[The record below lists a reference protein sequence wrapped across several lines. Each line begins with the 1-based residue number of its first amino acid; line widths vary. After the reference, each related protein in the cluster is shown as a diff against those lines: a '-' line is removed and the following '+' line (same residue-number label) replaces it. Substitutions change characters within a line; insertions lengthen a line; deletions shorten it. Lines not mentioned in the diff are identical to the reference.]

1 MTDTNWPNLR
11 ESDFIIRHFHFA
23 SGETLPELRQHYITL
38 GTPTA
43 DAGGR
48 ITNAVLLIH
57 NTTGT
62 AKTWLE
68 PALAD
73 ELFAPGQ
80 PLDATRYFLIIPDII
95 GFGRSSKPSDGL
107 RARFPHYRLHDVAV
121 AQHRLVTEGLN
132 IPHLKLVL
140 GLSLGGMLT
149 WMFGEMFPDFMDAL
163 VPVASQPGPMS
174 GRNWIQR
181 RINVEAI
188 RNDPGWNNG
197 DYETQPT
204 HWVRVAPLSALMTQ
218 SVVRIQELAP
228 TREKGDALYQ
238 QFVERAKKADANNRL
253 YQIESTMDYD
263 PSADLEKIKA
273 RLLAINFADDAV
285 NPPELGVLEAGVA
298 RIPGARSVVVPA
310 GPQSQ
315 GHYTSMCAAL
325 WKSHLAD
332 FLSQK

>member
-1 MTDTNWPNLR
+1 
-11 ESDFIIRHFHFA
+11 
-23 SGETLPELRQHYITL
+23 
-38 GTPTA
+38 
-43 DAGGR
+43 
-48 ITNAVLLIH
+48 
-57 NTTGT
+57 
-62 AKTWLE
+62 
-68 PALAD
+68 
-73 ELFAPGQ
+73 
-80 PLDATRYFLIIPDII
+80 
-95 GFGRSSKPSDGL
+95 
-107 RARFPHYRLHDVAV
+107 
-121 AQHRLVTEGLN
+121 
-132 IPHLKLVL
+132 
-140 GLSLGGMLT
+140 MLT

-188 RNDPGWNNG
+188 RHDPGWNNG

-218 SVVRIQELAP
+218 SAVRIQELAP

-238 QFVERAKKADANNRL
+238 QFVERAKRADANNRL

-298 RIPGARSVVVPA
+298 RIPGAHSVVVPA

-315 GHYTSMCAAL
+315 GHYTSMRAAL

-332 FLSQK
+332 FLG